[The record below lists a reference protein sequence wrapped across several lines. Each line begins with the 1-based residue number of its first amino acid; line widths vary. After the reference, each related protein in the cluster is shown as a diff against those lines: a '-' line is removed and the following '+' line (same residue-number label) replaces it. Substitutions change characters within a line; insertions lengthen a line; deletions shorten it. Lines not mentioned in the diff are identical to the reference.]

1 MQQWYALHTKVYAEQ
16 KAARELHR
24 HGIETYVPEIS
35 RKTGKSGN
43 LTIKRVA
50 FFPGYLFMNVDLSS
64 TNAAS
69 WRWATGVRRIVSY
82 GERPVAIPEEVIG
95 LIRRQLAQREA
106 EVLDKTSRFKKGDY
120 VRIADGPFNDM
131 LAIFEGPNTAAERVT
146 VLMDFLGR
154 LSRVRVE
161 IDSLEPAKPS
171 DHRLG
176 ERRRRRTRGKGR
188 PIRYA
193 D

>member
-24 HGIETYVPEIS
+24 HGIETYLPEIS
-35 RKTGKSGN
+35 SKTDKSGKS
-43 LTIKRVA
+43 TTRRVA

-64 TNAAS
+64 TNAAH
-69 WRWATGVRRIVSY
+69 WRWANSVRHIVSY
-82 GERPVAIPEEVIG
+82 GERPVAIPEEIIG

-106 EVLDKTSRFKKGDY
+106 EVLHKTSRFKKGDY
-120 VRIADGPFNDM
+120 VRIADGPFSDM
-131 LAIFEGPNTAAERVT
+131 LAIFEGPNSATERVT

-154 LSRVRVE
+154 LSRVRVGL
-161 IDSLEPAKPS
+161 DTLESAKPR
-171 DHRLG
+171 DHRPG
-176 ERRRRRTRGKGR
+176 VRSRRRTRGKGR

>member
-1 MQQWYALHTKVYAEQ
+1 MQQWYALHTKVHAEQ

-35 RKTGKSGN
+35 SKTGKSAKST
-43 LTIKRVA
+43 LKRVA

-64 TNAAS
+64 TNAVH
-69 WRWATGVRRIVSY
+69 WRWATGVRHIVSY
-82 GERPVAIPEEVIG
+82 GDRPVAIPEEIIG
-95 LIRRQLAQREA
+95 LIRRQLAQQET
-106 EVLDKTSRFKKGDY
+106 EVLNRTHKFKKGDY
-120 VRIADGPFNDM
+120 VRIAEGPFSDM
-131 LAIFEGPNTAAERVT
+131 LAIFEGPNTATERVT
-146 VLMDFLGR
+146 VLMEFLGR

-161 IDSLEPAKPS
+161 IDSLEPAKPR
-171 DHRLG
+171 DHRPG
-176 ERRRRRTRGKGR
+176 VQRRRRTRGKGR

>member
-35 RKTGKSGN
+35 GKTGRSGKA
-43 LTIKRVA
+43 TARRIA

-64 TNAAS
+64 TNAAH
-69 WRWATGVRRIVSY
+69 WRWASGVRHIVSY
-82 GERPVAIPEEVIG
+82 GERPVPIPEEIIG
-95 LIRRQLAQREA
+95 LIRRQLAQRDDEA
-106 EVLDKTSRFKKGDY
+106 LNRTLRFKKGDY
-120 VRIADGPFNDM
+120 VRIADGPFSDM
-131 LAIFEGPNTAAERVT
+131 LAVFEGPNTATERVT

-161 IDSLEPAKPS
+161 VDSLESAKPR
-171 DHRLG
+171 DHRPG
-176 ERRRRRTRGKGR
+176 VRPRRRTRGKGR